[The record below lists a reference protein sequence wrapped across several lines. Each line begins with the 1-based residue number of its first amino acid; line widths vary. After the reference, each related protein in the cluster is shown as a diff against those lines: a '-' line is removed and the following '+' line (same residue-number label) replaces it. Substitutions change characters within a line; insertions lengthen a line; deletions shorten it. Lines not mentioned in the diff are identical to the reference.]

1 MFESK
6 LKKITKQL
14 YPTGRGFRIPTNGI
28 MERLHDA
35 LIVSESRMIQDALAT
50 LDVILPDNDNFTVDD
65 AQRWEQRLGMI
76 SNSAVS
82 LADRKAA
89 IIRKMNH
96 PGTILARQSHDYLQD
111 SLRLAGFD
119 VYVHE
124 NIPEQTIEDLLY
136 PSSMT
141 GQQGDGQQGDFEQ
154 GDVYTSYSSLFQI
167 VEQGMIQQGDFQQGE
182 FLFLNKVA
190 NHIDENIDSIFP
202 IVGNYRSTFF
212 VGGEVLGTFANVD
225 ANRKDEFRQLILKIK
240 PVQTVG
246 LLLIN
251 YV

>member
-1 MFESK
+1 MFSDK

-14 YPTGRGFRIPTNGI
+14 YPTGRAFRIPSNGI

-35 LIVSESRMIQDALAT
+35 LIVSEAQMIEDALST
-50 LDVILPDNDNFTVDD
+50 LDVILPDNDNFTVED

-76 SNSAVS
+76 SNSSVS

-111 SLRLAGFD
+111 SLQLAGFD

-124 NIPEQTIEDLLY
+124 NIPEQTIEELLQ

-141 GQQGDGQQGDFEQ
+141 GQQGDGQQGDFQQ
-154 GDVYTSYSSLFQI
+154 GDVHSSYSSLFQC
-167 VEQGMIQQGDFQQGE
+167 VQQGMIQQGLFQQGE
-182 FLFLNKVA
+182 CIYLNKVV
-190 NHIDENIDSIFP
+190 NNIDENLDIPFP

-212 VGGEVLGTFANVD
+212 IGGEVLGTFADVD
-225 ANRKDEFRQLILKIK
+225 ENRKDEFRQLILKIK